1 MINIMSSKLGSMIE
15 LPPPC
20 LGDMAYLA
28 QKRMIKKHR
37 QLANWIIQA
46 VGLFMQADKTII

>member
-20 LGDMAYLA
+20 LGDMVYLA
-28 QKRMIKKHR
+28 QKK
-37 QLANWIIQA
+37 N
-46 VGLFMQADKTII
+46 D